1 MTRWAGTATAT
12 ATLLLLGLGP
22 TSAALAE
29 EVNLYSARHYDTD
42 VALYEGFTEQTGITV
57 NLIEG
62 DADQLIERIK
72 AEGQNSPA
80 DVLIT
85 VDAGRLW
92 RAEAA
97 GVLQPVS
104 SEVLEARIPASL
116 RHPEG
121 KWFGLSQ
128 RLRGVVFAKDR
139 VDPAEI
145 TGYEDLA
152 DPKWQGRICIRSSTN
167 VYNQSLVASMIETQ
181 GVEQTEAWA
190 GGLVANFAREPQGG
204 DTDQIKA
211 VAAGECDVAVVNHYY
226 LVRLIKS
233 DKADERAV
241 AEQVGIVF
249 PNQDGRGA
257 HANISGAGVVAS
269 APNRENA
276 VKFLEYLTT
285 DEAQLYFAEG
295 NSEFPAVEGVKID
308 PILAAWGDIKTDD
321 VNAAKYGEHNP
332 EAVMLMD
339 RVGWK

>member
-1 MTRWAGTATAT
+1 MSRCGSGGLTGAAV
-12 ATLLLLGLGP
+12 LVIGLG
-22 TSAALAE
+22 AQGAMAE
-29 EVNLYSARHYDTD
+29 EVNLYSSRHYDTD
-42 VALYEGFTEQTGITV
+42 VTMYERFTAETGIEV

-72 AEGQNSPA
+72 AEGPNSPA

-92 RAEAA
+92 RAEEADI
-97 GVLQPVS
+97 LQPVAS
-104 SEVLEARIPASL
+104 PTLDERIPASL

-128 RLRGVVFAKDR
+128 RLRGIAYAMDR
-139 VDPAEI
+139 VEPAEI
-145 TGYEDLA
+145 SAYEDLA
-152 DPKWQGRICIRSSTN
+152 GPQWQGRICIRSSTN
-167 VYNQSLVASMIETQ
+167 VYNQSLVASMIEAE
-181 GVEQTEAWA
+181 GVEATEAWA
-190 GGLVANFAREPQGG
+190 RGLVENLARPPQGG

-233 DKADERAV
+233 EAEEDRAV
-241 AEQVGIVF
+241 AEQVGILF

-257 HANISGAGVVAS
+257 HANVSGAGVVAT

-276 VKFLEYLTT
+276 VRFLEYLTT
-285 DEAQLYFAEG
+285 PEAQAYFAQG
-295 NSEFPAVEGVKID
+295 NYEFPVVEGVKLD
-308 PILAAWGDIKTDD
+308 PVLEQWGEIKTDD

-332 EAVMLMD
+332 EAVKLMD
-339 RVGWK
+339 RAGWQ